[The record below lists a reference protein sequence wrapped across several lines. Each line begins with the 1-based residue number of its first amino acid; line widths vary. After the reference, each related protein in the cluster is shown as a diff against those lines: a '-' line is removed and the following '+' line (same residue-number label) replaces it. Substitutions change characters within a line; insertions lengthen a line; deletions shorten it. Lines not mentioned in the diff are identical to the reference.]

1 MKSRGA
7 TADVIVIGAGF
18 AGLSAAVR
26 LASAGLKVEVFE
38 QAPRLGGRASAFTD
52 KATGER
58 VDNGQHVLFGCY
70 RETYAFLRTIG
81 ADALAPLQ
89 PRLRLPMVD
98 ATGRLVALECPR
110 LPPPLHLPAGLLRW
124 RALTVA
130 ERFAALRIGRVLRR
144 ARRNGMANVAAEVP
158 ASMTVTG
165 WLDHHRQPR
174 RVRDWLWHPLT
185 FAALNQ
191 APGIAAA
198 APFVRVA
205 AQLFGPALDDSAVG
219 LARVP
224 LDEMYADPAVRFI
237 ERHGGVVHLK
247 TPVRVVQG
255 GEGSVAGVHASGEVV
270 PAAHIISSVPW
281 HAFGD
286 LWDGDIPAAIEPT
299 ARAAALLGSS
309 PIVTVNLWLD
319 GPVMNETFAGLVDA
333 PVLWALDKA
342 AIVGE
347 RLSHLAVVTSGADH
361 LVAIDND
368 EVTRITV
375 EHLSRA
381 FPVMRSRKVL
391 RSVVVRE
398 HRATF
403 SVATGG
409 PRRPDAT
416 TGLRGFYLA
425 GDWTNTGLP
434 ATIEGAVI
442 SGHAAADLIL
452 RNRVLAPGPAHNHR

>member
-1 MKSRGA
+1 MNTRGGA
-7 TADVIVIGAGF
+7 ADVIVIGAGF

-52 KATGER
+52 KASGER

-81 ADALAPLQ
+81 AESLAPLQ

-98 ATGRLVALECPR
+98 STGRLVPLECPK
-110 LPPPLHLPAGLLRW
+110 LPPPFHLPAGLLRW

-130 ERFAALRIGRVLRR
+130 ERFAALRIGHVLHR
-144 ARRNGMANVAAEVP
+144 ARRRGMANVAADVP
-158 ASMTVTG
+158 QSMTVTE

-174 RVRDWLWHPLT
+174 SVRDWLWHPLT

-205 AQLFGPALDDSAVG
+205 AQLFGPALEDSAVG

-224 LDEMYADPAVRFI
+224 LDEMYAEPAVRFI
-237 ERHGGVVHLK
+237 EQCGGVVHLK
-247 TPVRVVQG
+247 TPAQVVAG
-255 GEGSVAGVHASGEVV
+255 GDGSVRGVRASGEVV
-270 PAAHIISSVPW
+270 PATHVISSVPW
-281 HAFGD
+281 HAFGG
-286 LWDGDIPAAIEPT
+286 LWDGDIPNAIEPT
-299 ARAAALLGSS
+299 ARAAAALGSS

-319 GPVMNETFAGLVDA
+319 GPVMKETFAGFVDA
-333 PVLWALDKA
+333 PVHWVFDKA

-361 LVAIDND
+361 LAAFDND

-375 EHLSRA
+375 EHLARA
-381 FPVMRSRKVL
+381 FPVMRSRRIL
-391 RSVVVRE
+391 RAVVVRE

-403 SVATGG
+403 SVAPGG

-416 TGLRGFYLA
+416 TGLQGFYLA

-442 SGHAAADLIL
+442 SGHVAADLIL
-452 RNRVLAPGPAHNHR
+452 RNRVPVPGPAHNHR

>member
-1 MKSRGA
+1 MTARGGA
-7 TADVIVIGAGF
+7 ADVIVIGAGF

-26 LASAGLKVEVFE
+26 LASAGLRVEVFE

-52 KATGER
+52 KASGER

-70 RETYAFLRTIG
+70 RETYAFLRAIG
-81 ADALAPLQ
+81 AESLAPLQ
-89 PRLRLPMVD
+89 PRLRLPMAGAD
-98 ATGRLVALECPR
+98 GRVVALECPR

-130 ERFAALRIGRVLRR
+130 ERFAALRVGRVLRR
-144 ARRNGMANVAAEVP
+144 ARRHGMAHVAAEVP
-158 ASMTVTG
+158 ESMTVTG
-165 WLDHHRQPR
+165 WLDQHRQPR

-191 APGIAAA
+191 APDIAAA

-224 LDEMYADPAVRFI
+224 LDEMYAEPAVRFI
-237 ERHGGVVHLK
+237 ERRGGTVHLK
-247 TPVRVVQG
+247 TPVGVVV
-255 GEGSVAGVHASGEVV
+255 EKDGSVVGVRASGKLV
-270 PAAHIISSVPW
+270 PASAVVSSVPW

-286 LWDGDIPAAIEPT
+286 LWEDGIPPAVEPA
-299 ARAAALLGSS
+299 ARAAASLDSS

-319 GPVMNETFAGLVDA
+319 GPVMNETFVGLVDA
-333 PVLWALDKA
+333 PVHWAFDKA

-361 LVAIDND
+361 LVGIDND

-381 FPVMRSRKVL
+381 LPLMRSRTVL

-403 SVATGG
+403 SVAPGG
-409 PRRPDAT
+409 PRRPDAA

-442 SGHAAADLIL
+442 SGHAAAGLIL
-452 RNRVLAPGPAHNHR
+452 RNRADTPGTAHNHR